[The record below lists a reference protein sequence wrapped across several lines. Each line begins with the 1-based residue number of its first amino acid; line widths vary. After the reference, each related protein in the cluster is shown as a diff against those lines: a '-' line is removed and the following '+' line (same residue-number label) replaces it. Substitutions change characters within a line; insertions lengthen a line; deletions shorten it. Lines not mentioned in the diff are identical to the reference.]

1 MENMGDRIKRLRT
14 EHGWTQD
21 ELGKLVGL
29 QRAAINKYEKG
40 STENMKRS
48 VIEKMSKIF
57 GVTPSY
63 LLAIEDNEKTTKI
76 DEVLDNLVAFDGKPI
91 NDHDREV
98 LKGLMESYLKNRE

>member
-1 MENMGDRIKRLRT
+1 MENMSERIKRLRI
-14 EHGWTQD
+14 EHKWTQE

-40 STENMKRS
+40 ATENMKRS
-48 VIEKMSKIF
+48 VIEKMSKVF

-63 LLAIEDNEKTTKI
+63 LLAIDDDKKTTSV
-76 DEVLDNLVAFDGKPI
+76 DEALDNLVAFDGKPI